1 MPNSAAAMLVAA
13 TPKKR
18 RRVKLI
24 ASGTLIVF
32 IGEFSIFGSV
42 WFGDLQAPHDV
53 VSGTAKPAM

>member
-1 MPNSAAAMLVAA
+1 MLVAA